1 MRVTLMEP
9 GSAYCVS
16 DSKPVPEAPKAC
28 SIEFWNALAPHHA
41 FIEENYFDVQ
51 SVHLLMDSLQQPVL
65 VVGAGQGLIVAELQ
79 KQGIRCDGIDSSSEM
94 IRYAGLRRG
103 ITLIQADA
111 RDLPFAP
118 GSYKTVIYATGVI
131 DFIGD
136 DETIR
141 AILNEGRRITTAA
154 GKLFV
159 AFYRLSKHQE
169 QFVARVGLLA
179 NHRVQHRQSFETYL
193 LNPREMVAWVAKRAG
208 VSKLRAIAILLS
220 LAVHFRW
227 RELRTTMR
235 MQRIFRDPKVAEAL
249 LNAAP
254 SEQPY
259 RNEAEVRNLFQR
271 VGVPI
276 KQLRLSPSCFIVEF

>member
-1 MRVTLMEP
+1 M
-9 GSAYCVS
+9 S
-16 DSKPVPEAPKAC
+16 DSKPVPETPKAC

-41 FIEENYFDVQ
+41 FIEENYFDVP
-51 SVHLLMDSLQQPVL
+51 SLHLLMDSLQEPVL

-118 GSYKTVIYATGVI
+118 GTYKTVLYATGVI
-131 DFIGD
+131 DFIE
-136 DETIR
+136 DEQSIR

-159 AFYRLSKHQE
+159 AFYRISKYQE
-169 QFVARVGLLA
+169 QFVTRVGLLA
-179 NHRVQHRQSFETYL
+179 NHRVRQRQSLEVYL
-193 LNPREMVAWVAKRAG
+193 LKPREMVAWVAKRAG
-208 VSKLRAIAILLS
+208 VSKLRALAILLS
-220 LAVHFRW
+220 LTVRC
-227 RELRTTMR
+227 RPRDLRTTMR
-235 MQRIFRDPKVAEAL
+235 MQRIFRDRKVAEAL

-271 VGVPI
+271 LGMPI
-276 KQLRLSPSCFIVEF
+276 KELLLSPSCFIVEF